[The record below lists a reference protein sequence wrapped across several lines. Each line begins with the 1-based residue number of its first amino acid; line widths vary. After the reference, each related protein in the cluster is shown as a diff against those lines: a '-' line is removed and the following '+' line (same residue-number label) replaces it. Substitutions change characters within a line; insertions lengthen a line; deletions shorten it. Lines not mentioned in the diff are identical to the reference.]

1 MSDNTPSPNPNPVFA
16 RSIIGGKKTA
26 KLEARVS
33 EDLKEEL
40 RRKWHDEGFSSE
52 SECLEMLVAVYLRG
66 IDHIRSVQEER
77 LTRVGRLS
85 DIKASAPRS
94 SVGGIIKK
102 VIGPWSSDQVVKD
115 AHD

>member
-1 MSDNTPSPNPNPVFA
+1 MSDNNITPAPTEPVFA

-77 LTRVGRLS
+77 LMRVGRLS
-85 DIKASAPRS
+85 DIKATVSGTIQKFMSRGQAAKETHEQR
-94 SVGGIIKK
+94 
-102 VIGPWSSDQVVKD
+102 
-115 AHD
+115 